1 MAMPELGL
9 LSRQCLDRRI
19 PEKPMLIEEVSA
31 GGMLATRI
39 MRRHAWHFTNSD
51 AHQAGGSGVVLL
63 PEP

>member
-1 MAMPELGL
+1 
-9 LSRQCLDRRI
+9 
-19 PEKPMLIEEVSA
+19 MLIEEVSA